1 MEALKG
7 LILSGGAGT
16 RLRPLTH
23 TSAKQLI
30 PVANRPVL
38 FYGIDA
44 MVEAGITEIG
54 IVIAPETGDEIR
66 EAVGDGS
73 AFGASVTWI
82 VQDRPAGLAH
92 AVLTARDFIGSSPFV
107 TYLGDNLLKNGISG
121 LVDSFR
127 EGESDAMV
135 LLTPVPDPSSY
146 GVAEVEEDRIVN
158 LIEKPEDPP
167 SDLAL
172 VGVYM
177 FTPSIFEMAE
187 GLEPSARGELEI
199 TEAIQA
205 LIDRDMTVDYE
216 IVEGWWKDTGM
227 LDDILEANRLV
238 LEEVEAELSGTV
250 ENSEVEGSVVLAEG
264 AVIRDSTVTGPAVI
278 GAGSLIENS
287 RIGPN
292 TALGEVV
299 VVRGSSI
306 ENSIVLSGSRIEEVA
321 ATIEASLLGR
331 NVRVGRRQGSSE
343 AIHLMVGDNSAIE
356 VT

>member
-146 GVAEVEEDRIVN
+146 GVAEVEEDRIIN

-205 LIDRDMTVDYE
+205 LIDRDRTVDYE

-250 ENSEVEGSVVLAEG
+250 ENSAVEGSVVLAEG

-292 TALGEVV
+292 TALGEDV

-306 ENSIVLSGSRIEEVA
+306 ENSIVLAGSRIEEVA

>member
-146 GVAEVEEDRIVN
+146 GVAEVEEDRIIN

-250 ENSEVEGSVVLAEG
+250 ENSAVEGSVVLAEG

-292 TALGEVV
+292 TALGEDV

-306 ENSIVLSGSRIEEVA
+306 ENSIVLAGSRIEEVA

>member
-250 ENSEVEGSVVLAEG
+250 ENSAVEGSVVLAEG

-292 TALGEVV
+292 TALGEDV

-306 ENSIVLSGSRIEEVA
+306 ENSIVLAGSRIEEVA

>member
-1 MEALKG
+1 M
-7 LILSGGAGT
+7 
-16 RLRPLTH
+16 TH

-44 MVEAGITEIG
+44 MVEAGITDIG

-92 AVLTARDFIGSSPFV
+92 AVLTARDFVGSSPFV

-127 EGESDAMV
+127 EGAPDAMV

-146 GVAEVEEDRIVN
+146 GVAEVEGDRIVN

-177 FTPSIFEMAE
+177 FTSSIFEMAD
-187 GLEPSARGELEI
+187 GLKPSARGELEI

-205 LIDRDMTVDYE
+205 LIDSGLTVDYE
-216 IVEGWWKDTGM
+216 IVDGWWKDTGM

-238 LEEVEAELSGTV
+238 LEEVEVDLAGTV
-250 ENSEVEGSVVLAEG
+250 EGSEVEGSVVLAKG
-264 AVIRDSTVTGPAVI
+264 ASIRNSTVSGPVVI
-278 GAGSLIENS
+278 GEGTRIEDS

-292 TALGEVV
+292 TALAEDVTV
-299 VVRGSSI
+299 EGSSI
-306 ENSIVLSGSRIEEVA
+306 ENSIVLAGCRIEQVG

-331 NVRVGRRQGSSE
+331 NVRVGRRPGSAD

-356 VT
+356 VA